1 LHKDSGKVIIQR
13 EIEPKQYRVSDSP
26 GAEGAYPT
34 QLEVPNIC
42 SSTFITY
49 EDHMKRILISL
60 MLITTLLS
68 ALACERRGGPGAGGS
83 TGTIVVGYYGDLS
96 GRTSNFGQSTK
107 AGVEMAADEI
117 NKAGGIDG
125 RQIQILSEDDEG
137 RPEKAATV
145 VTKLID
151 QDRVVALLGEVASGN
166 TLAAAPKAQSS
177 KVPMISPS
185 STNPAVTQVGEYISR
200 VCFIDPFQ
208 GDVMAKFAANTL
220 KAKKAAIML
229 DFNSPYSRGL
239 TEFFEASFK
248 KLGGEIVNKQAY
260 TQGDRD
266 YKGQLTAIR
275 SANPDVIYVPGY
287 YGEVGVIAKQAKQ
300 LDIKVPLLGGDG
312 WDSTQLWDLG
322 GDSLNGDYIS
332 NHYSVDDP
340 SPAIQKFVAAY
351 KARNGNVPDALAALG
366 YDAMMVLADA
376 IKRAGS
382 TEGAKLKDAINAT
395 KGFAGVTGVITI
407 DSNRN
412 AVKPAVVLR
421 LKDRKYEYVET
432 IYPEGMTPPAG
443 APAASPA
450 APAAASPAAALP
462 ASSPAAGTKPAPE
475 SSKPASSPH

>member
-1 LHKDSGKVIIQR
+1 
-13 EIEPKQYRVSDSP
+13 
-26 GAEGAYPT
+26 
-34 QLEVPNIC
+34 
-42 SSTFITY
+42 
-49 EDHMKRILISL
+49 MKRL
-60 MLITTLLS
+60 LLS
-68 ALACERRGGPGAGGS
+68 LLLIASLLFAFACERKGGPGAGGQ
-83 TGTIVVGYYGDLS
+83 TGPIIIGFYGDLT

-117 NKAGGIDG
+117 NKAGGING
-125 RQIQILSEDDEG
+125 RQITILSEDDEG

-145 VTKLID
+145 VTKLIN

-166 TLAAAPKAQSS
+166 TLAAAPKAQAA

-185 STNPAVTQVGEYISR
+185 STNPAVTQVGDYISR

-208 GDVMAKFAANTL
+208 GAVMAKFAANTL

-248 KLGGEIVNKQAY
+248 KLGGEIIDRQSY

-275 SANPDVIYVPGY
+275 SKSPDVIYVPGY

-300 LDIKVPLLGGDG
+300 LDIKAPMLGGDG

-322 GDSLNGDYIS
+322 GDSLNGDFIS

-340 SPAIQKFVAAY
+340 SPAIQKFVADY

-366 YDAMMVLADA
+366 YDAMKVLADA
-376 IKRAGS
+376 IKRAGT
-382 TEGAKLKDAINAT
+382 TEGPQLKDAINAT
-395 KGFAGVTGVITI
+395 KGFVGVTGTI
-407 DSNRN
+407 SLDADRN
-412 AVKPAVVLR
+412 AVKPAVVLKLQDKR
-421 LKDRKYEYVET
+421 YIYQET
-432 IYPEGMTPPAG
+432 IYPEGMT
-443 APAASPA
+443 APAPA
-450 APAAASPAAALP
+450 APAAPATSNTSPAAAP
-462 ASSPAAGTKPAPE
+462 ASSPAASPVAKTGKAAP
-475 SSKPASSPH
+475 SPK